1 MQAFMRFLGETWR
14 CACLY
19 RAEKLEKLGVS
30 GYQDSYIV
38 EICRNPGIAQ
48 EQLAGLIYVHK
59 SNVARQLA
67 SLEEKGF
74 ITRAAD
80 AQDKRILRVYPTEK
94 ALSVLEQV
102 RRIRRTWTEQLLA
115 EMGEEERE
123 AVSKM
128 MERLAERAK
137 ELAREW
143 EGEER

>member
-1 MQAFMRFLGETWR
+1 MRFMKYVGEIWR
-14 CACLY
+14 CAGLY
-19 RAEKLEKLGVS
+19 RAVQYEDLGI
-30 GYQDSYIV
+30 GCFQDQYLAK
-38 EICRNPGIAQ
+38 ICESPGIAQ
-48 EQLAGLIYVHK
+48 EEIAADLFVNK
-59 SNVARQLA
+59 SNVARQVA

-74 ITRAAD
+74 VERRPD

-123 AVSKM
+123 AVSEM